1 MFYAVLA
8 AIVLAVFLGLFSSLW
23 YWVLIPLL
31 LAPLAPL
38 APLARGWFRAGPGLG

>member
-31 LAPLAPL
+31 LAPLV
-38 APLARGWFRAGPGLG
+38 RGWFRAGPGLG